1 MGGKSGAMKIG
12 VVLAFRNVI
21 SIPQNQ
27 QKRQKKKQGKARRLS
42 HISGESACLVAAC
55 HHQSAAN
62 RNSAQ
67 SESALQKTK

>member
-27 QKRQKKKQGKARRLS
+27 QKRQKKSKGRQEGCPTSLGNQHAW
-42 HISGESACLVAAC
+42 
-55 HHQSAAN
+55 
-62 RNSAQ
+62 
-67 SESALQKTK
+67 

>member
-27 QKRQKKKQGKARRLS
+27 QKRQKKKAREGKKAVPHLWGISMAGSSLS
-42 HISGESACLVAAC
+42 SSVCC
-55 HHQSAAN
+55 K
-62 RNSAQ
+62 
-67 SESALQKTK
+67 QKQHTE